1 MCLKYCSQYLPMSA
15 IISVRRFLKAYSV
28 CNKTV
33 LCFSLLLIFVR
44 LFGYSVKKTFF
55 VAFYVSVPIVRPAAV
70 SSWNSP
76 KKKTKQNKR
85 NKTKRKTVT
94 WIELIEDKQYRKQC
108 FLFRY
113 FAQKMKK
120 SGKNL
125 KKSRFKEI
133 SPAGLI
139 CLILESKINCFN
151 IYTVALNCYNQAFSS
166 VLTF

>member
-1 MCLKYCSQYLPMSA
+1 MFA
-15 IISVRRFLKAYSV
+15 IISVRRCLKAYNV

-76 KKKTKQNKR
+76 KKTKQNKR

-94 WIELIEDKQYRKQC
+94 CIELIEDK
-108 FLFRY
+108 
-113 FAQKMKK
+113 
-120 SGKNL
+120 
-125 KKSRFKEI
+125 
-133 SPAGLI
+133 
-139 CLILESKINCFN
+139 
-151 IYTVALNCYNQAFSS
+151 
-166 VLTF
+166 

>member
-1 MCLKYCSQYLPMSA
+1 MSA
-15 IISVRRFLKAYSV
+15 IISVRRCLKAYSV

-44 LFGYSVKKTFF
+44 LFEYSVKKTFF

-94 WIELIEDKQYRKQC
+94 WIELIEDK
-108 FLFRY
+108 
-113 FAQKMKK
+113 
-120 SGKNL
+120 
-125 KKSRFKEI
+125 
-133 SPAGLI
+133 
-139 CLILESKINCFN
+139 
-151 IYTVALNCYNQAFSS
+151 
-166 VLTF
+166 